1 MNIKPKNKGGG
12 IEVYS
17 PKEMATVSHLSA
29 LLFTKKEIEILMDD
43 AYVVDFETAQTKGK
57 LQGEYELR
65 KSLYTKA
72 KDGDTGA
79 MSQWNIL
86 KATLKN

>member
-1 MNIKPKNKGGG
+1 M
-12 IEVYS
+12 YS
-17 PKEMATVSHLSA
+17 PKEIATISHLSA
-29 LLFTKKEIEILMDD
+29 LLFIKEEIDILMDNN
-43 AYVVDFETAQTKGK
+43 YVVDFETAQTKGK
-57 LQGEYELR
+57 LQGEYEIR

-86 KATLKN
+86 KAMTKA